1 MKYTPAQR
9 MQMEAICNPKSTAW
23 LEFGEY
29 IAIFNSTAG
38 VYVKRSDVMIDLS
51 KIFHAKCGEVIDP
64 QKLLKESVMARKEAM
79 GEYYNKYWV
88 IDGEG
93 EKKAYVK
100 DYVMKMFGNGAR
112 CRVKDRFS
120 PVLIVKNRNI
130 PIGYVLPFSQKEEW
144 ETVEEFNSKLEL
156 EKKAWAENSLKLSGQ
171 QEGEL

>member
-1 MKYTPAQR
+1 MKYTPAQK

-51 KIFHAKCGEVIDP
+51 KLFHAKGGEVIDP
-64 QKLLKESVMARKEAM
+64 QKLLKESVMAEKEVI
-79 GEYYNKYWV
+79 GEYYAKHWV
-88 IDGEG
+88 ITGEG
-93 EKKAYVK
+93 ERKAYIK
-100 DYVMKMFGNGAR
+100 DYVIKMFGKGAR

-130 PIGYVLPFSQKEEW
+130 PIGYVLPFCKKEEW
-144 ETVEEFNSKLEL
+144 ETDEEFNSKWEQ
-156 EKKAWAENSLKLSGQ
+156 EKKAWADNSLKLSGH